1 MPRRKGSTSTASA
14 IRQVRR
20 QAGAVLAKLRKDI
33 RAMETEL
40 ARLKHDEDLWS
51 RLAGGGSA
59 GRAVARA
66 PRAAGGGGGGAGGGG
81 GGGGGGRIN
90 WRSVLGQ
97 LPKQFK
103 ASNVRQVRGLKD
115 KRPSE
120 IFAAI
125 TRWIEAGLA
134 KRKTRGLY
142 EKS

>member
-1 MPRRKGSTSTASA
+1 MPRTKGSATTSSA

-20 QAGAVLAKLRKDI
+20 QASSVLAKLHKDI
-33 RAMETEL
+33 RTKEIEL
-40 ARLKHDEDLWS
+40 ARLKRDEESLG
-51 RLAGGGSA
+51 RLAGRGGA
-59 GRAVARA
+59 GSGGARA
-66 PRAAGGGGGGAGGGG
+66 PRAAGGGAS
-81 GGGGGGRIN
+81 GGGGGRIN
-90 WRSVLGQ
+90 WRSVLAQ

-125 TRWIEAGLA
+125 TRWIDAGLA

-142 EKS
+142 EKG

>member
-1 MPRRKGSTSTASA
+1 MPRRKGPASTASA

-20 QAGAVLAKLRKDI
+20 QAGTVLAKLRKDV
-33 RAMETEL
+33 RAMEAEL
-40 ARLKHDEDLWS
+40 ARLKHDEDLWE
-51 RLAGGGSA
+51 RLAGRGSA
-59 GRAVARA
+59 RGAVARA
-66 PRAAGGGGGGAGGGG
+66 PRAASAGG

-90 WRSVLGQ
+90 WRSVLAQ

-103 ASNVRQVRGLKD
+103 ASNVRQIRGLKD

-134 KRKTRGLY
+134 KRKTRGVY
-142 EKS
+142 EKA